1 MTFRANHAESLEQ
14 MVDWERGLIAGR
26 IFADDEIYQE
36 EAEKLFLRGWI
47 FLAHE
52 GQLRNYGDFLS
63 TYIGADR
70 ILVVRQRDGSIKA
83 LLNAC
88 RHRETSICRAD
99 AGNAKS
105 FACPFHGW
113 TYDTAGNLISAPNL
127 ESGYHGE
134 LDKSQ
139 WGLVA
144 VPRVESYK
152 GLIFGCFAPDA
163 PSLLDYLGEMA
174 WYLDS
179 LLDRREGGTEIIG
192 GVHKMR
198 IRGNW
203 KLAAEQFAGDN
214 YHAIMTHASLAT
226 AWADPETTRS
236 LGGFSKL
243 MALPGRQFSSRQ
255 GHGMAGFLVKSSSL
269 PSFAGNR
276 SISEDQ
282 GIVADYYKSTR
293 DEVANRLGTERAHR
307 PTDGAG
313 LVFPNFTFLAMVLG
327 SSTIGVL
334 QPKGPHQFEHWRW
347 CIVDKT
353 APKAVKDAM
362 VRCLHVWPIG
372 LADADDGEN
381 WGAIQSSLGGPLVQR
396 LKFNYQMGMGAEGR
410 DPVYPGTLN
419 PNMIGEFPQR
429 RFYRRWLEY
438 MTSESWPSVDE
449 VEASER

>member
-1 MTFRANHAESLEQ
+1 MTSRANHPESLEQ

-26 IFADDEIYQE
+26 IFADDNIYQQ
-36 EAEKLFLRGWI
+36 EAEKLFLRTWI

-52 GQLRNYGDFLS
+52 DQLRNYGDFLS

-88 RHRETSICRAD
+88 RHRGTVLCRAD
-99 AGNAKS
+99 VGNAKS
-105 FACPFHGW
+105 FACSFHGW
-113 TYDTAGNLISAPNL
+113 TYDSAGNLISAPNL
-127 ESGYHGE
+127 DSGYHGK
-134 LDKSQ
+134 LDKSD

-163 PSLLDYLGEMA
+163 PSLLGYLGEMA
-174 WYLDS
+174 WYLDCM
-179 LLDRREGGTEIIG
+179 LDRRDGGTEVIG

-198 IRGNW
+198 TRGNW

-214 YHAIMTHASLAT
+214 YHAIMTHASVAS
-226 AWADPETTRS
+226 AWADPEAS
-236 LGGFSKL
+236 KSSGGSSRF
-243 MALPGRQFSSRQ
+243 MARQGRQFSSRQ
-255 GHGMAGFLVKSSSL
+255 GHGMAGFLEKSSGVG
-269 PSFAGNR
+269 SFPGNR

-293 DEVANRLGTERAHR
+293 DEVANRLGLERADR
-307 PTDGAG
+307 PIDGAG
-313 LVFPNFTFLAMVLG
+313 LVFPNFAFLSMVMG

-334 QPKGPHQFEHWRW
+334 QPKGPNQFEHWRW
-347 CIVDKT
+347 CIVDKA
-353 APKAVKDAM
+353 APKAVKEAM
-362 VRCLHVWPIG
+362 ARCLHVWPIG

-381 WGAIQSSLGGPLVQR
+381 WGGIQSSLGGPLVRR
-396 LKFNYQMGMGAEGR
+396 LKFNYQMGMGDEGADR
-410 DPVYPGTLN
+410 VYPGTTN

-429 RFYRRWLEY
+429 IFYRRWLEY
-438 MTSESWPSVDE
+438 MTSESWPSL
-449 VEASER
+449 A